1 MKRNTKL
8 LVILALACLMIPG
21 QVNAQKR
28 KTQTRRSTTSR
39 MVTYPQRD
47 ADFLSNYRLPSI
59 GEFNPDNNGYGYN
72 YVTLPTPYFDG
83 HVLKRDMS
91 RKQVTLRQ
99 VSCTQNDI
107 TDTEEWF
114 RNNGL
119 EETAIRYENEAM
131 DEMRPRF
138 RYESEIYHAIAYG
151 VHYGNTMRVAITD
164 DGQQTLYG
172 AYNFDNFQY
181 PPKARSG
188 ADHTLQYIKIEGNIM
203 YVAHTGNG
211 YAKAFQG
218 QTGYISAIDMRTNE
232 ILWTTEPLTCNSSFE
247 IVGNSIICGY
257 GFSDEPDY
265 LFVVDK
271 YSGQRV
277 QKIFL
282 KKGPQYVVVKGNR
295 VYVRTYSYDYVF
307 SF

>member
-1 MKRNTKL
+1 MPLTIAIDGPVGAGKSSIAGEVANRLGLMHLDTGAMYRA
-8 LVILALACLMIPG
+8 VGLAALNEGVDPG
-21 QVNAQKR
+21 DEAAVC
-28 KTQTRRSTTSR
+28 
-39 MVTYPQRD
+39 
-47 ADFLSNYRLPSI
+47 RLCRED
-59 GEFNPDNNGYGYN
+59 GARVDVRYQNG
-72 YVTLPTPYFDG
+72 
-83 HVLKRDMS
+83 
-91 RKQVTLRQ
+91 KQVTLRQ

-119 EETAIRYENEAM
+119 DETAIRYENEAM

-138 RYESEIYHAIAYG
+138 RYESEIYHAITYG

-295 VYVRTYSYDYVF
+295 VYVRTYSCDYVF

>member
-1 MKRNTKL
+1 MKRNTKMM
-8 LVILALACLMIPG
+8 VILALACLMIPG
-21 QVNAQKR
+21 QVSAQKR
-28 KTQTRRSTTSR
+28 KTQKRQTTTSR

-47 ADFLSNYRLPSI
+47 DAFLSSYRLQPI
-59 GEFNPDNNGYGYN
+59 GNFDPDSYGNGYN
-72 YVTLPTPYFDG
+72 YVTLPAPYFEG
-83 HVLKRDMS
+83 HVLKRNMS

-99 VSCTQNDI
+99 VSCLQNGI
-107 TDTEEWF
+107 TDTEAWF

-119 EETAIRYENEAM
+119 DNSEIRYENEAM

-138 RYESEIYHAIAYG
+138 RYEFGDYVAISYG
-151 VHYGNTMRVAITD
+151 IHYGSTMRVIITD
-164 DGQQTLYG
+164 DGQQTLYR
-172 AYNFDNFQY
+172 AYNFDNFKY
-181 PPKARSG
+181 APKGRSG
-188 ADHTLQYIKIEGNIM
+188 TDQSIGCIKIEGSIM

-218 QTGYISAIDMRTNE
+218 QTGYISAIDLRTNE
-232 ILWTTEPLTCNSSFE
+232 VLWTTEPLTCNSTFE

-257 GFSDEPDY
+257 GFTDETDY
-265 LFVVDK
+265 LFVIDK

-282 KKGPQYVVVKGNR
+282 NKGPEYVVVKGNR